1 MEDKENTK
9 EDVLTENQENVEGLF
24 FMIENEEKA
33 TEVHKKDALGEEPE
47 REEQERTRIK
57 KKLFFEHYASCEGVI
72 SLICRKIG
80 IDNKTFYKWKNAD
93 PDFVTNLE
101 KLRENLND
109 EVEDILM
116 GLVKVKKDPTS
127 VRYWLDRRNPKYRPK
142 QEFGGLNGEPLPPI
156 RVEIIP
162 PKNGNT
168 NTTENNTGDSSLSKE
183 PAKPEENKGK

>member
-1 MEDKENTK
+1 MEDKEITK
-9 EDVLTENQENVEGLF
+9 EEVLTENQENVEGLF
-24 FMIENEEKA
+24 FMLENEENVI
-33 TEVHKKDALGEEPE
+33 ESHKKETVRETPE

-72 SLICRKIG
+72 SMICRKVG
-80 IDNKTFYKWKNAD
+80 IDNKTFYQWKKDD
-93 PDFVTNLE
+93 PDFVANLE
-101 KLRENLND
+101 KLRETIND

-116 GLVKVKKDPTS
+116 GLVKIKKDPS
-127 VRYWLDRRNPKYRPK
+127 CVKYYLDRRDPRYRPK

-168 NTTENNTGDSSLSKE
+168 NTTENDTGDSSLPKE
-183 PAKPEENKGK
+183 PTKPEENKGE